1 MDEIVDRWDMAGSC
15 VETSRRLMDD
25 LPRRILEAAM
35 ESRKGRLGYGN
46 GRSTDITPTQIVRT
60 IDEARRLLLAAKKEL
75 S

>member
-1 MDEIVDRWDMAGSC
+1 MSELVDRWDVAGSC

-35 ESRKGRLGYGN
+35 EDRAGGLGYGN
-46 GRSTDITPTQIVRT
+46 GKSTGITPTQIVRT
-60 IDEARRLLLAAKKEL
+60 IDEARRLLLVAKREL